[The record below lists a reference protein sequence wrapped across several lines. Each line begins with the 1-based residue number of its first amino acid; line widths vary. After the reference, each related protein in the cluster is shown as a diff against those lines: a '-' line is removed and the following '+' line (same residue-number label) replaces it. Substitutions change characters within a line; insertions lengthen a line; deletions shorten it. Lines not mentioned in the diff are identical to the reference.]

1 MPVEL
6 QPRVRVFQLESW
18 SKCKRIY
25 QALVMAPSQELADES
40 LVSYIRTEL
49 LRGQARIDGM
59 QIMGYSFHQID
70 NYTPPKSVLQWFM
83 DLILGS
89 ASDDRE
95 WYYSIEVHLDRSSK
109 AKA

>member
-6 QPRVRVFQLESW
+6 QPRVRAFQLEGW
-18 SKCKRIY
+18 SKCKRRY
-25 QALVMAPSQELADES
+25 QALVKAPTQDLAVEH
-40 LVSYIRTEL
+40 LVNFIRTEL
-49 LRGQARIDGM
+49 LAGQARIDGM
-59 QIMGYSFHQID
+59 EIMGYSFQQID
-70 NYTPPKSVLQWFM
+70 SHTPPKSVLQWFM